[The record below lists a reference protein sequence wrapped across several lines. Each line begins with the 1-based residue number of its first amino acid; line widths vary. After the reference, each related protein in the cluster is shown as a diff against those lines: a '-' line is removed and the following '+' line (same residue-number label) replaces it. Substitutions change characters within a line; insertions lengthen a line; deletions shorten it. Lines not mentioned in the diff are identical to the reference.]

1 MRMHYL
7 TEATHL
13 PPFMAFPRFLLK
25 CNLSET
31 TKLLYIL
38 LLDRARVSMKTEQ
51 WQDAEGHVYLHYTIR
66 ELADDLCKSEMTI
79 KNALAAL
86 ERARLIERRRQ
97 RNQRVNC
104 IYVLLAEWTENC
116 PQEDRKLS
124 AQETKNCPPGERNL
138 SAAQTENCPSH
149 GQKTVCDTD
158 RKLSPNRNNRERIK
172 EKERLSYM
180 SPPMDF
186 GQCHNVFLTEEQA
199 DTLRQ
204 SVPGF
209 GDYVER
215 LSRYMASTG
224 QKYVDHAAT
233 ILDWAARDQQVIR
246 QVKRDYSCQEGESL

>member
-1 MRMHYL
+1 MRYYV
-7 TEATHL
+7 TSQSRL

-25 CNLSET
+25 CDLSET

-38 LLDRARVSMKTEQ
+38 LLDRARVSMKTAQ

-66 ELADDLCKSEMTI
+66 ELADDLSKSEMTI

-97 RNQRVNC
+97 RNQRANC
-104 IYVLLAEWTENC
+104 IYVLLADGTESF
-116 PQEDRKLS
+116 PQEERKLS
-124 AQETKNCPPGERNL
+124 DQETNNCPPRERKV
-138 SAAQTENCPSH
+138 SAAQTENCPSD

-180 SPPMDF
+180 SPSMAF
-186 GQCHNVFLTEEQA
+186 GQFQNVFLTEQQA
-199 DTLRQ
+199 DALRQ
-204 SVPGF
+204 TVPGF
-209 GDYVER
+209 EDYVER

-224 QKYVDHAAT
+224 KKYADHAAT
-233 ILDWAARDQQVIR
+233 ILDWAARDQRTNGQA
-246 QVKRDYSCQEGESL
+246 KRDYSCQEGDSL

>member
-13 PPFMAFPRFLLK
+13 PPFMVFPRFLLK

-38 LLDRARVSMKTEQ
+38 LLDRARVSMKTAQ

-66 ELADDLCKSEMTI
+66 ELADDLSKSEMTI

-124 AQETKNCPPGERNL
+124 AQEPKNCPPGERNL
-138 SAAQTENCPSH
+138 SAAQTENCPSD

-180 SPPMDF
+180 SPSMAF
-186 GQCHNVFLTEEQA
+186 GQFQNVFLTEQQA
-199 DTLRQ
+199 DALRQ
-204 SVPGF
+204 TVPGF
-209 GDYVER
+209 EDYVER

-224 QKYVDHAAT
+224 KKYADHAAT
-233 ILDWAARDQQVIR
+233 ILDWAARDQRTNGQA
-246 QVKRDYSCQEGESL
+246 KRDYSCQEGDSL